1 MSQASFIDLC
11 QRKDLAPQ
19 TAYTLVKMLGAAT
32 RALSEHLDT
41 LWEATPQNANGILAK
56 LNAKELE
63 LAWSELEKKT
73 WISFQGAE
81 LGDLVPLALLTGLE
95 TLVLSGHPTGD
106 ITPLASL
113 TKLRKLYLAN
123 NELTNLEVLG
133 GLKALEFLDLRG
145 NPAEDLKFLGTL
157 PRLKELHLAPSQVA
171 RLSSGGPLNAL
182 VTLNINGSGDI
193 TLDGLPAMPLL
204 VNLDAAN
211 LTTLDGIGNFP
222 RVENLFL
229 KGSFSKL
236 YPLHACP
243 HLTHLELWSD
253 KSLDADELPALPQLR
268 SLAFNCPKVSNLV
281 AAKYDGLRAFRSV
294 GKTIVDP
301 VQKERL
307 EQSLKPWDKEYLL
320 PKPKSSPSAKL
331 ETVTKTEFQR
341 YNGRE
346 AYGMRPE
353 DLNEAMMWSERDW
366 LLSRLEKAL
375 GVKLKNGED
384 FNFPVN
390 NGMFRSITL
399 SLLSRKGCREL
410 GWVVETIQKELC
422 QAKNDWIIYCGTD
435 DGDFDLWIYP
445 DRLVTTEDDAKV
457 IGKILKPWW
466 KSLGL

>member
-11 QRKDLAPQ
+11 QSKDLAPQ

-32 RALSEHLDT
+32 EALSEHMDT
-41 LWEATPQNANGILAK
+41 LWEATPQTANDILAK
-56 LNAKELE
+56 FDATE
-63 LAWSELEKKT
+63 LALTWSELGKKT

-81 LGDLVPLALLTGLE
+81 LADLSPLALLTGLE

-123 NELTNLEVLG
+123 NELTNLNVLG

-145 NPAEDLKFLGTL
+145 NPTEDLKFLATL
-157 PRLKELHLAPSQVA
+157 PRLKALELSPSQVDH
-171 RLSSGGPLNAL
+171 LSGGGPLNAL

-193 TLDGLPAMPLL
+193 TLEGLPAMPLL
-204 VNLDAAN
+204 VNLKAAN
-211 LTTLDGIGNFP
+211 LTKLDGIGNFP

-236 YPLHACP
+236 QPLHACP
-243 HLTHLELWSD
+243 QLTHLELWSD
-253 KSLDADELPALPQLR
+253 KALDAAELPALPRLR

-281 AAKYDGLRAFRSV
+281 VAKHEGLRAFRSV
-294 GKTIVDP
+294 GKTAIDP
-301 VQKERL
+301 AQKEKQL
-307 EQSLKPWDKEYLL
+307 QSLRSWDEEYLL
-320 PKPKSSPSAKL
+320 SKPRSSPSAKL
-331 ETVTKTEFQR
+331 DIVTKTEFLR
-341 YNGRE
+341 FNGRE
-346 AYGMRPE
+346 AYGLRPE
-353 DLNEAMMWSERDW
+353 DLNEAMMGSERNW

-375 GVKLKNGED
+375 SEKLKNEKD

-390 NGMFRSITL
+390 NGMFRSSTL
-399 SLLSRKGCREL
+399 SLLSSKAIREL

-422 QAKNDWIIYCGTD
+422 QTKNDWIIYCGTG
-435 DGDFDLWIYP
+435 DGDFDVWIYP
-445 DRLVTTEDDAKV
+445 DRLVTTETDARV

-466 KSLGL
+466 KALGM

>member
-1 MSQASFIDLC
+1 MSHTGFINLC

-32 RALSEHLDT
+32 KSLSEHLDT
-41 LWEATPQNANGILAK
+41 LWQATPQTAIGILAK
-56 LNAKELE
+56 LDAKELE

-81 LGDLVPLALLTGLE
+81 LADLAPLALLTGLE

-106 ITPLASL
+106 IAPLASL

-123 NELTNLEVLG
+123 NELTNLNVLG
-133 GLKALEFLDLRG
+133 GLKALEYLDLRG

-157 PRLKELHLAPSQVA
+157 PRLKTLELSPSQVVH
-171 RLSSGGPLNAL
+171 LSGGGPLNAL
-182 VTLNINGSGDI
+182 VTLDINGSGDI
-193 TLDGLPAMPLL
+193 TLAGLPAMPLL

-236 YPLHACP
+236 HPLQACP
-243 HLTHLELWSD
+243 QLTHLELWSD
-253 KSLDADELPALPQLR
+253 KALDAAELPALPKLR
-268 SLAFNCPKVSNLV
+268 SLAFNCIKVSNLV
-281 AAKYDGLRAFRSV
+281 AAKHDGLRAFRTV
-294 GKTIVDP
+294 GKTAVDP
-301 VQKERL
+301 VQKEKL
-307 EQSLKPWDKEYLL
+307 EQSLRPWDEEYLL

-331 ETVTKTEFQR
+331 ETVTETEFLR
-341 YNGRE
+341 FNGRE
-346 AYGMRPE
+346 AYGLRPE

-375 GVKLKNGED
+375 GEKLKNQKD

-390 NGMFRSITL
+390 NGMFRSSTL
-399 SLLSRKGCREL
+399 SLLSSKATREF

-422 QAKNDWIIYCGTD
+422 LTKNDWIIYCGTD
-435 DGDFDLWIYP
+435 DGDYDMWIYP
-445 DRLVTTEDDAKV
+445 DRLVTTEKDAKV
-457 IGKILKPWW
+457 IGKTLKPWW
-466 KSLGL
+466 KALGM